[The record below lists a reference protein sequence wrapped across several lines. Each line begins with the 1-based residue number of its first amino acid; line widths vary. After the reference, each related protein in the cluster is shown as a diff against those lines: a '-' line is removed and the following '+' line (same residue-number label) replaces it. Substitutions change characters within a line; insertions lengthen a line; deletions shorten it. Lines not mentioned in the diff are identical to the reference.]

1 MSDSL
6 ETIIVP
12 RKKISDIYSLGK
24 HSITL
29 KDEKTI
35 VEWEI
40 TAEAKKALLDFH
52 YHKPNNEYF

>member
-6 ETIIVP
+6 KTIIIP
-12 RKKISDIYSLGK
+12 RKKTNDIYSLGK

-52 YHKPNNEYF
+52 CQKPNNE